1 MKIKLDKIKATLGKS
16 KSVLCK
22 AFGKSKTA
30 FNKIKAVLG
39 DLIRKCREI
48 FLATVK
54 KGARAHARRNCRI
67 KITKFNKQKGEAF
80 LVIHNRT
87 TDYDR
92 KFIEKAFGERM
103 YDADTKKEGVSF
115 SIPFESDFG
124 TDLNTETNPKATV
137 ATVRALGLP
146 IALFRIEG
154 GYAEGKKGRK
164 TKHEN
169 LRAGV
174 SKVIYPKALS
184 SMSDSELIDIMSR
197 ELKAE

>member
-1 MKIKLDKIKATLGKS
+1 MKIKLDRIKATLGKS
-16 KSVLCK
+16 TAMLCK

-30 FNKIKAVLG
+30 FIKIKAALG
-39 DLIRKCREI
+39 ELIRKCREI
-48 FLATVK
+48 FLATVNK
-54 KGARAHARRNCRI
+54 SALACERRNCRI
-67 KITKFNKQKGEAF
+67 KITKFNKQKGDAF

-87 TDYDR
+87 TDFDR
-92 KFIEKAFGERM
+92 DFIERAFGERM
-103 YDADTKKEGVSF
+103 HDADTKKEGVSV

-124 TDLNTETNPKATV
+124 TGLNAEVNPKAAV

-154 GYAEGKKGRK
+154 GYARDKKGRK
-164 TKHEN
+164 TKRRN

-174 SKVIYPKALS
+174 ARVIYPKAFS
-184 SMSDSELIDIMSR
+184 AMSDSELIDIMSR